1 MRKIARYSIVALIL
15 STFIW
20 LTACER
26 TLSGVER
33 AAVLAFSEAITDN
46 MFAGLAANDYA
57 AISRD
62 FDNDMY
68 ERAPATEF
76 SAWKEGLEEVIGAYL
91 SRNIDKVTQSGEF
104 YVVTYQANFE
114 KEEQVTVTVAFH
126 ASDHSIALLSFES
139 EKYSWSAWE

>member
-1 MRKIARYSIVALIL
+1 MRKIARYSLITLLL
-15 STFIW
+15 STLIW

-26 TLSGVER
+26 ILSGVER

-57 AISRD
+57 AFSRD
-62 FDNDMY
+62 FDSDMY
-68 ERAPATEF
+68 ERPPATEF
-76 SAWKEGLEEVIGAYL
+76 SAWKEGLEDEIGAYL
-91 SRNIDKVTQSGEF
+91 SRNVDKVTRSDEF
-104 YVVTYQANFE
+104 YVVTYQAEFE

>member
-1 MRKIARYSIVALIL
+1 
-15 STFIW
+15 
-20 LTACER
+20 
-26 TLSGVER
+26 
-33 AAVLAFSEAITDN
+33 VLAFSEAITDN

-57 AISRD
+57 AFSRD